1 MPHRRRRLEDLV
13 LTAFEQALA
22 EGRVDAAEHLLCAL
36 EAGDARDAP
45 RAPLARAYRSIA
57 HSAAVDDLPSR
68 PAAGRA
74 AM

>member
-36 EAGDARDAP
+36 EAGEARGQP
-45 RAPLARAYRSIA
+45 
-57 HSAAVDDLPSR
+57 V
-68 PAAGRA
+68 AGRKGRVLACA
-74 AM
+74 AWLGALPQTGSNTRRRAG